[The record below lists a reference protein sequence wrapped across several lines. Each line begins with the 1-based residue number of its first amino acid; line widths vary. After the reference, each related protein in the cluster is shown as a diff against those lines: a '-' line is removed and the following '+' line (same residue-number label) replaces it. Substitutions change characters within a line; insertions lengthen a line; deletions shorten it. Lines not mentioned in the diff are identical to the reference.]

1 MPTEVSVSERG
12 GLAIK
17 LLLPLIRL
25 WLGAQACTASL
36 SMAALGYR
44 HGSVR
49 FPLASRNVCPN
60 NGIEAGGKFHFG
72 GERQVSP
79 HGPLDHLSP
88 PPLFPPMDR
97 IAGSDRCELWQIAT
111 YLKEKPHSPID
122 LAG

>member
-1 MPTEVSVSERG
+1 
-12 GLAIK
+12 
-17 LLLPLIRL
+17 
-25 WLGAQACTASL
+25 
-36 SMAALGYR
+36 MAALGYR